1 MVAIPFPCQSHINAM
16 MGVCKSFSSKQGRGI
31 LITFVV
37 TEEWHSC
44 ICGSDPSKLNDN
56 SNTIRFAT
64 IPNVFEREKVGDFG
78 PFNEVVKA
86 KMEAPVEELL
96 DRLDPPVDRI
106 IADFELQW
114 PLDFAIRK
122 EIPIASFWSMSASF
136 FSMLHRYYVFTQHH
150 HLPLH
155 FIDQEDKHV
164 ENIPGISSTHLE
176 DLRIL
181 FHVNNPKGM
190 EQLMNCFSMV
200 SKTQYLL
207 VNSFNELEAQ
217 AFDSLKATFPFPVYP
232 IGPTNRCLE
241 LKLDQHS
248 SFTTTSTI
256 DYLKWLDSQPRG
268 SVLYVSFGSF
278 FELSSTQMDE
288 FAVALCN
295 SGVRF
300 LWVTRGEASRL
311 KETCGGDKG
320 LVVPWCDQ
328 LRVLCHPSVGG
339 FWSHSG
345 WNSVQETIYAG
356 IPMLAFPLFLD
367 QVPNSRKIE
376 EDWKIGWRVKR
387 AEIGS
392 EILVATED
400 ILQHIQRFMDLESCE
415 GKETRKRARELK
427 NMCDQAI
434 AKGGS
439 FDSYLDAFVS
449 DFLEGNLNH

>member
-1 MVAIPFPCQSHINAM
+1 MRDY
-16 MGVCKSFSSKQGRGI
+16 GVHESWNKLFS
-31 LITFVV
+31 
-37 TEEWHSC
+37 
-44 ICGSDPSKLNDN
+44 
-56 SNTIRFAT
+56 IRFE
-64 IPNVFEREKVGDFG
+64 NVDISFYGCTG
-78 PFNEVVKA
+78 HG
-86 KMEAPVEELL
+86 ELL
-96 DRLDPPVDRI
+96 LDKKVKEESSDDETKIHYCNESTIISNDTAIVSLDPKT
-106 IADFELQW
+106 LQEKD
-114 PLDFAIRK
+114 PD
-122 EIPIASFWSMSASF
+122 
-136 FSMLHRYYVFTQHH
+136 
-150 HLPLH
+150 
-155 FIDQEDKHV
+155 DEDNHV
-164 ENIPGISSTHLE
+164 ENIPGISSTDLE
-176 DLRIL
+176 DLRIV
-181 FHVNNPKGM
+181 FHENNPKGM
-190 EQLMNCFSMV
+190 EQILNCFSMV
-200 SKTQYLL
+200 SKAQYLL
-207 VNSFNELEAQ
+207 VNSFYELEAQ
-217 AFDSLKATFPFPVYP
+217 TFDSLKVTFPFPVYP
-232 IGPTNRCLE
+232 IGPTNRYLE
-241 LKLDQHS
+241 PKLDQHS

-256 DYLKWLDSQPRG
+256 EYLKWLDSQPSA

-288 FAVALCN
+288 FAVALCS

-300 LWVTRGEASRL
+300 LWVARGEASRL

-392 EILVATED
+392 EILVATDD
-400 ILQHIQRFMDLESCE
+400 ILQHIQRFMDRDSCE

-427 NMCDQAI
+427 NMCDQAT

-439 FDSYLDAFVS
+439 FDSHLDAFVS
-449 DFLEGNLNH
+449 DFLEGNINH

>member
-1 MVAIPFPCQSHINAM
+1 MESITVRHVAAIPFPCQGHINAM
-16 MGVCKSFSSKQGRGI
+16 MGVCKSLSSKQGHGI

-37 TEEWHSC
+37 TEEWLSC
-44 ICGSDPSKLNDN
+44 IGGSDPSKPKDN

-64 IPNVFEREKVGDFG
+64 IPNVVEREKMGDFG

-86 KMEAPVEELL
+86 KMEGPVEELL
-96 DRLDPPVDRI
+96 DRLDPP
-106 IADFELQW
+106 
-114 PLDFAIRK
+114 
-122 EIPIASFWSMSASF
+122 EIPIASLWSISAFF

-155 FIDQEDKHV
+155 FIDNHV
-164 ENIPGISSTHLE
+164 ENIPGISSTDLE
-176 DLRIL
+176 DLRIV
-181 FHVNNPKGM
+181 FHENNPKGM
-190 EQLMNCFSMV
+190 EQILNCFSMV
-200 SKTQYLL
+200 SKAQYLL
-207 VNSFNELEAQ
+207 VNSFYELEAQ
-217 AFDSLKATFPFPVYP
+217 AFDSSKATFPFPVYP
-232 IGPTNRCLE
+232 IGPTNRYLE
-241 LKLDQHS
+241 PKLDQHS
-248 SFTTTSTI
+248 SVTTTSTI
-256 DYLKWLDSQPRG
+256 DYLKWLDSQPAG

-288 FAVALCN
+288 FAIVLCG
-295 SGVRF
+295 S
-300 LWVTRGEASRL
+300 
-311 KETCGGDKG
+311 ETCGGDKG
-320 LVVPWCDQ
+320 LVVSWCDQ

-356 IPMLAFPLFLD
+356 IPMLGFPLFLD

-400 ILQHIQRFMDLESCE
+400 ILQHIQRLMDLESCK

-427 NMCDQAI
+427 NTCDQAT

-439 FDSYLDAFVS
+439 FDSHLDAFVS
-449 DFLEGNLNH
+449 DFL